1 MTDRINALTVVL
13 KDDIREDDVE
23 PLMNAIRLLQGVVS
37 VNLHVADIGSHI
49 AKERA
54 KAYYRDKIVDILLND

>member
-13 KDDIREDDVE
+13 KDDVREDDVE

-37 VNLHVADIGSHI
+37 VSMHVADIGGHI

-54 KAYYRDKIVDILLND
+54 KAYYRDKIIDILLND